1 MVVTGTTFMG
11 RDPHVSHVAPGLF
24 REGGSGPLRLRR
36 LVERGFLYR
45 VLRCLLCLRIARRL
59 SRSRLI
65 CSPRCVSS
73 AAHTTSP
80 LASLTRASPLVLLPG
95 STLMRKGERIGCST
109 LRESLM
115 VNG

>member
-1 MVVTGTTFMG
+1 MFVTRHTFM
-11 RDPHVSHVAPGLF
+11 RRHTHVTTLHTRLSS
-24 REGGSGPLRLRR
+24 EGGSVPLRLRR
-36 LVERGFLYR
+36 LVKRGFLYR
-45 VLRCLLCLRIARRL
+45 VLRCLLFLRIARRL